1 MKHPISALSLLIGGL
16 MIMPTSQ
23 ASESWFEVELILFER
38 IGETTKQQFKDPF
51 KQFSVSNSI
60 RIVDD
65 AFYGVTKP
73 CPALSQFERFSLMP
87 EPELESETENSALVS
102 DLALSTNEPASVPP
116 EEPIDTVNEL
126 LTVQEIE
133 IIDCIAPDDSL
144 LLKAFDIR
152 TERQR
157 QREPLNQALDMAAE
171 STAPNGTQSLAQ
183 QLTSEH
189 DQPFEQAPEIDQH
202 ADAIISDDN
211 SDVNITTDAV
221 VPPVRYNPDIYVPYP
236 ETFNFNGVSYRSIT
250 AESRKYQTPLTVF
263 QPIEETPKDDTVTE
277 PSEGQGDTQPVL
289 MHNPDSPYLL
299 DESRLEMTALVKKM
313 RWQKAIK
320 PMLHVGWRQPTLA
333 RHLAKPIHLFA
344 GEDYSQTFNE
354 NGEDRARLL
363 EEAQAETALNRLDT
377 PVYEDADITVESEL
391 LIQPL
396 PTTNIQE
403 IVDELSQQQEPEAL
417 PIWRLDGFLTI
428 YLNHYLFIETDF
440 DLRKIEQV
448 KQLIEIDDFD
458 NQTDNTI
465 TMTNDSETLPK
476 AFFEQPSKL
485 VNQLTSHP
493 MKQHRRVRSKEIHY
507 FDHANMGMIIQ
518 IRRFKIPEPKTDV
531 NSK

>member
-1 MKHPISALSLLIGGL
+1 MKHPISTLSLLIGGL
-16 MIMPTSQ
+16 MIVPTSQ

-38 IGETTKQQFKDPF
+38 IGETTKQQFKDPL

-87 EPELESETENSALVS
+87 EPELQSETDDSGLLY
-102 DLALSTNEPASVPP
+102 DLALSSNEQTPITP
-116 EEPIDTVNEL
+116 EEPVDTVNEL
-126 LTVQEIE
+126 PSVQEVE

-152 TERQR
+152 TERQL
-157 QREPLNQALDMAAE
+157 QREPLDKVLGMTAE
-171 STAPNGTQSLAQ
+171 STAPNGMQSLAQ
-183 QLTSEH
+183 QLTSEQ
-189 DQPFEQAPEIDQH
+189 DQAFEQASEFDQH
-202 ADAIISDDN
+202 TDAIISEDD
-211 SDVNITTDAV
+211 SEVNMATDTE
-221 VPPVRYNPDIYVPYP
+221 VPKLRYNPDIYVPYP
-236 ETFNFNGVSYRSIT
+236 ETFDFNGISYRSIT

-277 PSEGQGDTQPVL
+277 PPEAQSETQPVL
-289 MHNPDSPYLL
+289 VHNPDSPYLL
-299 DESRLEMTALVKKM
+299 DESRLEMTELVKKM

-344 GEDYSQTFNE
+344 GEDYSQSFNE
-354 NGEDRARLL
+354 NGEDRTRLR
-363 EEAQAETALNRLDT
+363 EEAQADTALNQLDS
-377 PVYEDADITVESEL
+377 PVYEDTKSDIIVDGEM

-396 PTTNIQE
+396 APINIQE

-417 PIWRLDGFLTI
+417 PIWRLDGFLKI

-448 KQLIEIDDFD
+448 KQLIELDDFD
-458 NQTDNTI
+458 DQTDNTI
-465 TMTNDSETLPK
+465 TMTNESE
-476 AFFEQPSKL
+476 AVFERPSKL

-507 FDHANMGMIIQ
+507 FDDANMGMIIQ
-518 IRRFKIPEPKTDV
+518 IRRFKIPEPITDV